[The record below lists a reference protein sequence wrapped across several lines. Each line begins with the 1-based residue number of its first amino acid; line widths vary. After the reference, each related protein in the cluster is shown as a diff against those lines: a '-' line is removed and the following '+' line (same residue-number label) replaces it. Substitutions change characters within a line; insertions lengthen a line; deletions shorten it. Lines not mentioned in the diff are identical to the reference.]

1 MLPDGITLLCKFKKC
16 LSCSSFLHT
25 RQRLSAAVLYD
36 IIVADI
42 PKSTSMQFFSDTT
55 KVVPPKV
62 ENTLSEFGRS
72 MVPVPEAMCTWSK
85 GYLSS

>member
-1 MLPDGITLLCKFKKC
+1 
-16 LSCSSFLHT
+16 
-25 RQRLSAAVLYD
+25 
-36 IIVADI
+36 
-42 PKSTSMQFFSDTT
+42 MQFFSDTT

-72 MVPVPEAMCTWSK
+72 MVPVPEAMCAWSK

>member
-1 MLPDGITLLCKFKKC
+1 
-16 LSCSSFLHT
+16 
-25 RQRLSAAVLYD
+25 
-36 IIVADI
+36 
-42 PKSTSMQFFSDTT
+42 MQFFSDTT

-72 MVPVPEAMCTWSK
+72 MVPVPEAMCTWGK